1 MMELLGIVTLCSIL
15 LGSPGVKSLSL
26 HKRDVVDMAETNG
39 GFGIVGT
46 DNSSR
51 SKLYT
56 EPSLITSQPTAG
68 NNASSNGTFSNN
80 LLTGE
85 RESPNQY
92 NTTGNVTMRTETSAI
107 TSPNSVFG
115 ANSTEKEKALMENG
129 ILTTLASTAVD
140 ISRVTSSFGE
150 TTNPSQVEDGKNRK
164 TQESN
169 LENPSQ
175 VNTVD
180 MLTTNP
186 RTSSINT
193 EDGLSTTALNLADLP
208 VISTLG
214 STLKEETSSEI
225 TLATLPGVEN
235 SPSYSV
241 YGGSETPTL
250 ISGESTRSSITA
262 SPVSE
267 EWDDTKITT
276 QIALTD
282 NTENDLISSHD
293 TTTYITDVG
302 TEGKVNTTFM
312 TGLVS
317 KPESETFFGT
327 TEGIGFTL
335 STEDIVD
342 YHEHNVSGS
351 AEPIVEFIADT
362 DPYVTIV
369 ATSDQNLES
378 KSPLYTAG
386 VNQQSSAEAVHSN
399 ATLTAAIL
407 KEDTTEDV
415 TREPA
420 ARDNAEEAASENPLK
435 GISPLLPES
444 SSTSAEGWN
453 PVSKEDVFL
462 SVSVAPA
469 VRSEE
474 PVEADNTVTI
484 TAVTSVPFSPQVN
497 VMAPPV
503 RQVTAT
509 AGGVLE
515 KPDSEGTEGDEEDD
529 EEEDDDEDDGDEE
542 EDDDEDDKYTDSIN
556 ESLEG
561 DADLPPFTLPGL
573 SSQEPLEDKNNVV
586 LMDGTAYQ
594 VPDTQEW
601 EQQNQGLVRSWMEK
615 LKDKAGYMSGML
627 APVGVGISGAL
638 TILGVLYSIKII
650 NRRRRNG
657 FKQHKRKR
665 EFNSMQDR
673 VMLLADSSEDEF

>member
-444 SSTSAEGWN
+444 SSTSAE
-453 PVSKEDVFL
+453 
-462 SVSVAPA
+462 VAPA

-657 FKQHKRKR
+657 FKQHKRKQR

>member
-1 MMELLGIVTLCSIL
+1 MMELLGIVMLCSIL
-15 LGSPGVKSLSL
+15 LGSPGVKSFSL

-56 EPSLITSQPTAG
+56 EPSLVTSQSTAG
-68 NNASSNGTFSNN
+68 NSASSNGTFSNN

-140 ISRVTSSFGE
+140 MSRVTSSFGE
-150 TTNPSQVEDGKNRK
+150 TTNPSQIEDGKNTK

-193 EDGLSTTALNLADLP
+193 EDGLSTTALNLADLS

-235 SPSYSV
+235 SPSYTV

-276 QIALTD
+276 QIPLTD

-378 KSPLYTAG
+378 KSPLYT
-386 VNQQSSAEAVHSN
+386 
-399 ATLTAAIL
+399 
-407 KEDTTEDV
+407 
-415 TREPA
+415 
-420 ARDNAEEAASENPLK
+420 
-435 GISPLLPES
+435 
-444 SSTSAEGWN
+444 
-453 PVSKEDVFL
+453 VS
-462 SVSVAPA
+462 PA

-474 PVEADNTVTI
+474 PVKADNTVTI
-484 TAVTSVPFSPQVN
+484 TAVTSVPFSSQVN

-515 KPDSEGTEGDEEDD
+515 KPDSEEGDEEDD
-529 EEEDDDEDDGDEE
+529 DEEDDDEDDGDEE

-601 EQQNQGLVRSWMEK
+601 EQQNQGLGK
-615 LKDKAGYMSGML
+615 KKPLQFL
-627 APVGVGISGAL
+627 L
-638 TILGVLYSIKII
+638 
-650 NRRRRNG
+650 RN
-657 FKQHKRKR
+657 K
-665 EFNSMQDR
+665 N
-673 VMLLADSSEDEF
+673 

>member
-515 KPDSEGTEGDEEDD
+515 KPDSEEGDEEDD

-657 FKQHKRKR
+657 FKQHKRKQR

>member
-1 MMELLGIVTLCSIL
+1 MMELLGIVMLCSIL
-15 LGSPGVKSLSL
+15 LGSPGVKSFSL

-56 EPSLITSQPTAG
+56 EPSLVTSQSTAG
-68 NNASSNGTFSNN
+68 NSASSNGTFSNN

-140 ISRVTSSFGE
+140 MSRVTSSFGE
-150 TTNPSQVEDGKNRK
+150 TTNPSQIEDGKNTK

-193 EDGLSTTALNLADLP
+193 EDGLSTTALNLADLS

-235 SPSYSV
+235 SPSYTV

-276 QIALTD
+276 QIPLTD

-386 VNQQSSAEAVHSN
+386 VNQQSSAEAEHSD

-420 ARDNAEEAASENPLK
+420 AGDNAEKAASENPLM
-435 GISPLLPES
+435 GISPLQPES

-453 PVSKEDVFL
+453 PMSKEDVFL
-462 SVSVAPA
+462 SVSVSPA

-474 PVEADNTVTI
+474 PVKADNTVTI
-484 TAVTSVPFSPQVN
+484 TAVTSVPFSSQVN

-515 KPDSEGTEGDEEDD
+515 KPDSEEGDEEDD
-529 EEEDDDEDDGDEE
+529 DEEDDDEDDGDEE

-601 EQQNQGLVRSWMEK
+601 EQQNQGLGK
-615 LKDKAGYMSGML
+615 KKPLQFL
-627 APVGVGISGAL
+627 L
-638 TILGVLYSIKII
+638 
-650 NRRRRNG
+650 RN
-657 FKQHKRKR
+657 K
-665 EFNSMQDR
+665 N
-673 VMLLADSSEDEF
+673 